1 MPPKSVLIRAAV
13 GATLIGIGIA
23 VMLSATRELD
33 RMHEVDAETTADEV
47 AAASAEMAEA
57 RPKRVRR
64 AAVTEPAEEVAE
76 PPAPTDD

>member
-1 MPPKSVLIRAAV
+1 MPPRSVLIRAGL

-33 RMHEVDAETTADEV
+33 RMHEVDPETTAEEV

-57 RPKRVRR
+57 RPKRATKIV
-64 AAVTEPAEEVAE
+64 E
-76 PPAPTDD
+76 PPGDVQDPDKLSG